1 MKHFVA
7 IAGNIGA
14 GKSTLVARLSQ
25 RLGWLPFYEAVG
37 ENPYLA
43 DFYRDMGRWSFQ
55 SQVFFLARQ
64 LRHHLALTRHPTSVI
79 QDRCIYEDAEV
90 FAANLHL
97 QGTLSDR
104 DYAVYRDLYEAL
116 LQYLP
121 PPDLV
126 IYLRASVDSLL
137 ARIAS
142 RGRDYERDISPTYLA
157 RLTELYEAWIAGFTL
172 CPVLTLATDD
182 LDYVAN
188 SAHLD
193 LIVVKVQD
201 KLMGKEEVVFDEEV
215 ERPLQE

>member
-1 MKHFVA
+1 MKRFVA

-25 RLGWLPFYEAVG
+25 RLGWVPFYEAVG

-126 IYLRASVDSLL
+126 IYLRASVESLL

-142 RGRDYERDISPTYLA
+142 RGRDYERDISSSYLA
-157 RLTELYEAWIAGFTL
+157 RLNGLYEAWIAGFTL

-188 SAHLD
+188 SGHLD
-193 LIVVKVQD
+193 LIVMKVQD
-201 KLMGKEEVVFDEEV
+201 KLMGKEEVVFDENAGQLLEG
-215 ERPLQE
+215 